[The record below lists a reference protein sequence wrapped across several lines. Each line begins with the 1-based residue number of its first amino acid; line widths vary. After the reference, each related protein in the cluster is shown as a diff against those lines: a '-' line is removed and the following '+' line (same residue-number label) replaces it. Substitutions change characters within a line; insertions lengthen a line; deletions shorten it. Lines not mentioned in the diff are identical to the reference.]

1 MARNHTMNVHL
12 RMLGCRLN
20 QAEIDAMARQFTAL
34 GHTVQPDAEGADWL
48 VVNTCAVTG
57 EAARKSRRLI
67 RELARRSPTGEL
79 HVTGCY
85 AHLAAAELSALP
97 QVTKVYDN
105 QEKDTLVAEMTG
117 AAPED
122 LEPLQRDSISGYATR
137 TRAFV
142 KVQDGCDNQCTF
154 CITTV
159 ARGASRSRPL
169 REIVAEIQQLVAI
182 GYHEAVLTGVQLG
195 SYGQD
200 WGKRVA
206 LTELVRA
213 ILRETDIARLR
224 LSSLEP
230 WDLDEMFFA
239 LWEDD
244 RLCRHLHL
252 PLQSGCDATL
262 RRMRRR
268 TNQREFTSLLCAVRR
283 QIPGVNISS
292 DVIVGFPG
300 ETAAE
305 FAISESFIRA
315 CDFASLHV
323 FRYSRRE
330 GTPATRMKGQ
340 IPTAVAQERA
350 ARLQSIAAAGRARY
364 AERFVGIELPVLWE
378 QVVGAS
384 EQGYTQLGYTENY
397 IPVRGNHP
405 RDLTNEITMA
415 RVLSHDAMAGRAIA
429 QPLESETVFD
439 SVGTRPA

>member
-1 MARNHTMNVHL
+1 
-12 RMLGCRLN
+12 
-20 QAEIDAMARQFTAL
+20 MARQFTAL

-67 RELARRSPTGEL
+67 RELARQSPTGEL

-85 AHLAAAELSALP
+85 AHLAAAELAVLP
-97 QVTKVYDN
+97 QVARVYDN
-105 QEKDTLVAEMTG
+105 QEKETLVAEMTG
-117 AAPED
+117 AALED
-122 LEPLQRDSISGYATR
+122 MEPLQRDSISGYAAR

-142 KVQDGCDNQCTF
+142 KVQDGCDNECTF

-182 GYHEAVLTGVQLG
+182 GYREAVLTGVQLG
-195 SYGQD
+195 SYGRD
-200 WGKRVA
+200 WDERGA

-213 ILRETDIARLR
+213 ILRETGIERLR

-230 WDLDEMFFA
+230 WDLDEAFFA
-239 LWEDD
+239 LWENE

-268 TNQREFTSLLCAVRR
+268 TNQREFASLLRAARR

-292 DVIVGFPG
+292 DIIVGFPG

-305 FAISESFIRA
+305 FAVSESFIRA

-323 FRYSRRE
+323 FRYSRRD
-330 GTPATRMKGQ
+330 GTPAARMKGQ
-340 IPTAVAQERA
+340 IPAAIAQERG
-350 ARLQSIAAAGRARY
+350 ARLQAIAAAGRARY
-364 AERFVGIELPVLWE
+364 AERFVGLDLPVLWE
-378 QVVGAS
+378 QVIGAS
-384 EQGYTQLGYTENY
+384 EQGYAQLGYTENY
-397 IPVRGNHP
+397 IPVRGSHP

-415 RVLSHDAMAGRAIA
+415 RVLGYDAVAERALA
-429 QPLESETVFD
+429 QPLGVEVLAD
-439 SVGTRPA
+439 SVRTRPA